1 MKEIRNKIKC
11 PHCSEDF
18 ELEDV
23 FKEHLDEIRAQQ
35 EEIKSEKQKNLRQA
49 KRIEEAEKTFKKQK
63 KDIEDAKNKVELLET
78 QIKDFQKDKDD
89 AIKDA
94 VAKSKDEIELK
105 VKEDLEK
112 QNAIILKKAISN
124 EKSQIEAAFKD
135 KYSKEIELARSST
148 PEHVEKELI
157 MSKRKNDQYEEQ
169 IRILERKSKQGA
181 VEAQGEA
188 QEIMIEDFL
197 KKIFP
202 QDNIIPVKKGA
213 RGADCKLIINEK
225 NNKNI
230 GSIIFESKDTQKFS
244 EDWVEKLFK
253 DMTNANISFGVIV
266 SEAMPKDYDG
276 GLVYRFEG
284 RIAICPMNKNYLRIL
299 AESIR
304 ENILRTVKIKNLNQ
318 FSDTTK
324 EDLWNLITSDAF
336 SMKLR
341 RYVNFYLK
349 EQKLIDKD
357 NNAALLSIKNRR
369 KILEDKKEAFF
380 DIVNDISSIDG
391 TLPENILDNEETI
404 LIEE

>member
-1 MKEIRNKIKC
+1 MFSKNIWT
-11 PHCSEDF
+11 
-18 ELEDV
+18 
-23 FKEHLDEIRAQQ
+23 EIRAQQ
-35 EEIKSEKQKNLRQA
+35 EEIKSEKQKNLRQS

-89 AIKDA
+89 SIKDA

-197 KKIFP
+197 K
-202 QDNIIPVKKGA
+202 
-213 RGADCKLIINEK
+213 
-225 NNKNI
+225 
-230 GSIIFESKDTQKFS
+230 
-244 EDWVEKLFK
+244 
-253 DMTNANISFGVIV
+253 
-266 SEAMPKDYDG
+266 
-276 GLVYRFEG
+276 
-284 RIAICPMNKNYLRIL
+284 
-299 AESIR
+299 
-304 ENILRTVKIKNLNQ
+304 EN
-318 FSDTTK
+318 
-324 EDLWNLITSDAF
+324 
-336 SMKLR
+336 
-341 RYVNFYLK
+341 
-349 EQKLIDKD
+349 
-357 NNAALLSIKNRR
+357 
-369 KILEDKKEAFF
+369 
-380 DIVNDISSIDG
+380 
-391 TLPENILDNEETI
+391 LPSR
-404 LIEE
+404 